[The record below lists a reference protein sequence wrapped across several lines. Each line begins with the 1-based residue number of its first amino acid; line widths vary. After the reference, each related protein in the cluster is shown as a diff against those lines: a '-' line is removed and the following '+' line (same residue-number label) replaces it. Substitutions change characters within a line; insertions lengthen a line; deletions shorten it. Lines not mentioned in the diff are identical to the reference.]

1 MTNDFFHSIYLF
13 FLSTKKLILD
23 RNKTKRFQYFLIHS
37 LVSFFHDF
45 FFHHAQLFIIDGQL
59 KRFFQLRSEEVRDV
73 FFFNVLL

>member
-45 FFHHAQLFIIDGQL
+45 FFITRNYL
-59 KRFFQLRSEEVRDV
+59 
-73 FFFNVLL
+73 